1 MKKAILVLVS
11 EDRRTG
17 RPVSDILPYSDANK
31 AFKEAIAAGEG
42 PDPAFPRLEL
52 WEPSGK
58 SHRFKQFRGVSSYE
72 EEISAAA
79 EAAEAEA
86 KAAAEA
92 AEAEAKAAAEAAEA
106 AEAEAKAAAEAAEAA
121 EAEAK
126 AAPTDIHPTGV
137 SPSAT
142 ENGSPNDA
150 TAVDTAS
157 DPPSTTEVS
166 SAPKPK
172 KRH

>member
-58 SHRFKQFRGVSSYE
+58 SHRFKQFAGGLVEVEPVSTSE
-72 EEISAAA
+72 ES
-79 EAAEAEA
+79 
-86 KAAAEA
+86 
-92 AEAEAKAAAEAAEA
+92 
-106 AEAEAKAAAEAAEAA
+106 
-121 EAEAK
+121 
-126 AAPTDIHPTGV
+126 V
-137 SPSAT
+137 STS
-142 ENGSPNDA
+142 EES
-150 TAVDTAS
+150 V
-157 DPPSTTEVS
+157 STSEVS